1 MERDLCCHKLFYHPP
16 RWEDFWERFLVQG
29 ATWRRE
35 ALPPQKLWARSHTSP
50 RACGTGKALKSTKRS
65 AFKRCDKATQLNFK
79 IQTGTFTSLAA
90 HNSNGSN
97 HFSKEPSWY
106 SNSSAQ
112 VKSSNKNTTAIQK
125 RCVHLLSQEC
135 QPVWGPL
142 PPTSGLL

>member
-50 RACGTGKALKSTKRS
+50 RERGTGKALKSTKRS

-79 IQTGTFTSLAA
+79 IQTGTFTSLAVSA
-90 HNSNGSN
+90 QFKWVQSL
-97 HFSKEPSWY
+97 FQRAWY

-142 PPTSGLL
+142 PPSGLL